1 MQNAGLDE
9 SQVGI
14 KTSRRN
20 INSIRYADETTL
32 MAGNE
37 EELKSLLMRVKE
49 KSEGD
54 GLKLS
59 IQKTKITASSPIT
72 RWQIDGEK
80 METMADF
87 IFLGSKVTED
97 NDCSREIKRR
107 LLLGRKAM
115 TNLDNVLKGRNIALM
130 TKVRLVKAL
139 IFPVVI
145 YGCDSWTIKKAE
157 H

>member
-54 GLKLS
+54 G
-59 IQKTKITASSPIT
+59 
-72 RWQIDGEK
+72 
-80 METMADF
+80 
-87 IFLGSKVTED
+87 
-97 NDCSREIKRR
+97 
-107 LLLGRKAM
+107 
-115 TNLDNVLKGRNIALM
+115 
-130 TKVRLVKAL
+130 
-139 IFPVVI
+139 
-145 YGCDSWTIKKAE
+145 
-157 H
+157 